1 MRSENIIMALGHIDD
16 DIIETVDTLR
26 NRKNRDAHE
35 QLSVTIL
42 RYSSSIKKRLYWKR
56 LVPVAAFL
64 VAIVIIAAAYGD
76 NAGWFDNRVYTVDI
90 VGGETLRF
98 YKIDVRSG
106 SSLDFGSDVIS
117 KDLTTEENK
126 AIFGEM
132 PIAARSLFNSR
143 NGELLHIE
151 GRYDN
156 TKIVLTT
163 QRFSSID
170 TVIDTSRTTTEVNA
184 IPVSAGYFITK
195 ANSQGIRNIIF
206 IASFDISGYSV
217 YLESW
222 GVEDERE
229 TLREEIASAIVT
241 VIENEDEI
249 LKLSV
254 KMGDASDFYFNIPLE
269 ECEIIPSSVKT
280 VTDVYEFETGIDSL
294 ERYEIID
301 DGVLF
306 QKDSITRIMWGDYF
320 DDDARGF
327 VAVIKC
333 DKDGIMTGMVYR
345 TPVHIS

>member
-35 QLSVTIL
+35 QQGGTIP
-42 RYSSSIKKRLYWKR
+42 RYSSSIKKILYWKR

-64 VAIVIIAAAYGD
+64 VAIVIIAATYGD
-76 NAGWFDNRVYTVDI
+76 NAGWFDNRVYTVDL

-98 YKIDVRSG
+98 YKIDALG
-106 SSLDFGSDVIS
+106 GGSLDFGSDVIS
-117 KDLTTEENK
+117 RDLTTEENK

-132 PIAARSLFNSR
+132 PIAAHGLFDSS

-151 GRYDN
+151 GRYGN
-156 TKIVLTT
+156 IKIVLTA
-163 QRFSSID
+163 QGVSSID
-170 TVIDTSRTTTEVNA
+170 TVIDTSRVTTEVNA

-195 ANSQGIRNIIF
+195 ANSQGIRNIVF

-217 YLESW
+217 YVESW
-222 GVEDERE
+222 GVADERE

-241 VIENEDEI
+241 VIEKEDDI
-249 LKLSV
+249 LKHSI
-254 KMGDASDFYFNIPLE
+254 KMGDASNFYFNVPLE
-269 ECEIIPSSVKT
+269 ECELIPSSVKT

-306 QKDSITRIMWGDYF
+306 QRGSITRIMWGDYF
-320 DDDARGF
+320 DDDERGF

-333 DKDGIMTGMVYR
+333 DTDGIMTGMVYR
-345 TPVHIS
+345 TPVHVS